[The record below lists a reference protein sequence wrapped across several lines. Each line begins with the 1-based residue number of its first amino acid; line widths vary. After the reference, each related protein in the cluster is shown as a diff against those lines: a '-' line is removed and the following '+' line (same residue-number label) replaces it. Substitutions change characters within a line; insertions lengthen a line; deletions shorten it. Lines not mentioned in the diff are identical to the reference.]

1 MKFLS
6 SQKNLLG
13 KSVLLRADLDA
24 PRDAI
29 KVLDD
34 SRIKASIP
42 SIEYI
47 FKQGASLVI
56 ISKSG
61 RPKGWQVEY
70 SLKPIAEY
78 LARLLSKNFVS
89 TKEYS
94 EQYFNEVIF
103 FEGDITKEGAVET
116 VKKLCQKNIV
126 VLENLRFYTSE
137 EEPSPVFAKL
147 LAGFADVFVNDAF
160 AMMHRN
166 EASISLLPKYLP
178 SFAGLNVEKELNALN
193 RLITFKANP
202 FTVIIGGAKIS
213 DKIGTIK
220 NLGKTADYILIGGGP
235 ANLFFLSQGFEIG
248 ASLCEK
254 EELEVAAD
262 LMRNYKAKIVLPV
275 DVVVA
280 KTNDHE
286 QVRVCK
292 PNEVLKDETILD
304 IGPQTTLLFSK
315 IVKESKKMVW
325 NGPMGLFEEKKFSHG
340 TMSLALIFAARCRG
354 FAYGLVGGGDT
365 LDALNKARVLEQI
378 DFVSTAGSATLEYLA
393 GESLPGLKA
402 LGE

>member
-6 SQKNLLG
+6 SQNSLLG
-13 KSVLLRADLDA
+13 KSVLLRADLDV
-24 PRDAI
+24 PREAS

-34 SRIKASIP
+34 SRIKAAIP
-42 SIEYI
+42 SIDYLV
-47 FKQGASLVI
+47 KQGAGLVI
-56 ISKSG
+56 TSKSG
-61 RPKGWQVEY
+61 RPKGWQEEY

-78 LARLLSKNFVS
+78 LAKLLSKNFVS

-94 EQYFNEVIF
+94 DQYFNEVVF
-103 FEGDITKEGAVET
+103 FRSDITKDGAVEI
-116 VKKLCQKNIV
+116 VKKLSKKNIV
-126 VLENLRFYTSE
+126 ILENLRFYTQE
-137 EEPSPVFAKL
+137 EEPNPIFAKL
-147 LAGFADVFVNDAF
+147 LASLAEIFVNDAF

-166 EASISLLPKYLP
+166 EASISLLPKYIP

-193 RLITFKANP
+193 KLLTLQANP

-213 DKIGTIK
+213 DKVGAIK
-220 NLGKTADYILIGGGP
+220 NLSKSAQYVLVGGGP

-248 ASLCEK
+248 QSLCEK
-254 EELEVAAD
+254 EELEVASD
-262 LMRNYKAKIVLPV
+262 LMRNYKDRIVLPV

-280 KTNDHE
+280 KATDHE

-292 PNEVLKDETILD
+292 PTEVLKDEAILD

-340 TMSLALIFAARCRG
+340 TMSLALIFAARCKG
-354 FAYGLVGGGDT
+354 FAYGVVGGGDT
-365 LDALNKARVLEQI
+365 LDALNQARLLEQI
-378 DFVSTAGSATLEYLA
+378 DFVSTAGGATLEYLA

>member
-6 SQKNLLG
+6 SQNSLLG
-13 KSVLLRADLDA
+13 KSVLLRADLDV
-24 PRDAI
+24 PRETN

-34 SRIKASIP
+34 SRIRAAIP
-42 SIEYI
+42 SMEYLV
-47 FKQGASLVI
+47 KQGASLIV

-61 RPKGWQVEY
+61 RPKGWQAEY

-78 LARLLSKNFVS
+78 LAKLLSKNFVS

-94 EQYFNEVIF
+94 DQYFNEVVF
-103 FEGDITKEGAVET
+103 FEGDITKEGAVEI
-116 VKKLCQKNIV
+116 VKKLSKKNIV
-126 VLENLRFYTSE
+126 ILENLRFYTQE

-147 LAGFADVFVNDAF
+147 LASLSEIFVNDAF

-166 EASISLLPKYLP
+166 EASISLLPKYIP

-193 RLITFKANP
+193 KLLTLQANP

-213 DKIGTIK
+213 DKVGAIK
-220 NLGKTADYILIGGGP
+220 NLSKSAQYVLVGGGP

-248 ASLCEK
+248 KSLCEK
-254 EELEVAAD
+254 EELEVASD
-262 LMRNYKAKIVLPV
+262 LMRNYKGKIVLPV

-280 KTNDHE
+280 KVADHE

-292 PNEVLKDETILD
+292 PTEVLKDEAILD

-340 TMSLALIFAARCRG
+340 TMSLALIFAARCKG
-354 FAYGLVGGGDT
+354 FAYGIVGGGDT
-365 LDALNKARVLEQI
+365 LDALNQARLLEQI
-378 DFVSTAGSATLEYLA
+378 DFVSTAGGATLEYLA
-393 GESLPGLKA
+393 GEDLPGLKA

>member
-1 MKFLS
+1 
-6 SQKNLLG
+6 
-13 KSVLLRADLDA
+13 LRADLDV
-24 PRDAI
+24 PREES

-34 SRIKASIP
+34 SRIKAAIP
-42 SIEYI
+42 SIDYL
-47 FKQGASLVI
+47 FKQGAGLVI

-61 RPKGWQVEY
+61 RPKGWQEEY

-78 LARLLSKNFVS
+78 LAKLLSKNFVS

-94 EQYFNEVIF
+94 DQYFNEVVF
-103 FEGDITKEGAVET
+103 FESDITKEGAVEI
-116 VKKLCQKNIV
+116 VKKLSKKNIV
-126 VLENLRFYTSE
+126 ILENLRFYTQE
-137 EEPSPVFAKL
+137 EEPSPAFAKL
-147 LAGFADVFVNDAF
+147 LASLAEIFVNDAF

-166 EASISLLPKYLP
+166 EASISLLPKYIP

-193 RLITFKANP
+193 KLLTLQANP

-213 DKIGTIK
+213 DKVGAIK
-220 NLGKTADYILIGGGP
+220 NLGKSARYILVGGGP

-248 ASLCEK
+248 KSLCEK
-254 EELEVAAD
+254 EELDVASD
-262 LMRNYKAKIVLPV
+262 LMRNYKGKIVLPV

-280 KTNDHE
+280 KAIDHE

-292 PNEVLKDETILD
+292 PTEVLKDEAILD

-340 TMSLALIFAARCRG
+340 TMSLALIFAARCKG
-354 FAYGLVGGGDT
+354 FAYGIVGGGDT
-365 LDALNKARVLEQI
+365 LDALNQARLLEQI
-378 DFVSTAGSATLEYLA
+378 DFVSTAGGATLEYLA

>member
-6 SQKNLLG
+6 SQNSLLG
-13 KSVLLRADLDA
+13 KSVLLRADLDV
-24 PRDAI
+24 PREAI

-34 SRIKASIP
+34 SRIKAAIP
-42 SIEYI
+42 SIEYLV
-47 FKQGASLVI
+47 KQGVALII

-61 RPKGWQVEY
+61 RPKGWLEEY

-78 LARLLSKNFVS
+78 LAKLLSKNFVS

-94 EQYFNEVIF
+94 DQYFNEVVF
-103 FEGDITKEGAVET
+103 FEGDISKEGSVET
-116 VKKLCQKNIV
+116 VKKLSKKNIV
-126 VLENLRFYTSE
+126 ILENLRFYTQE

-147 LAGFADVFVNDAF
+147 LSSLAEIFVNDAF

-166 EASISLLPKYLP
+166 EASISLLPKYIP

-193 RLITFKANP
+193 KLLTLQANP

-213 DKIGTIK
+213 DKVGAIK
-220 NLGKTADYILIGGGP
+220 NLGKSAQYVLVGGGP

-248 ASLCEK
+248 QSLCEK
-254 EELEVAAD
+254 EELEVASD
-262 LMRNYKAKIVLPV
+262 LMRNYKDRIVLPV

-280 KTNDHE
+280 KATDHE

-292 PNEVLKDETILD
+292 PTEVLKDEAILD

-340 TMSLALIFAARCRG
+340 TMSLALIFAARCKG
-354 FAYGLVGGGDT
+354 FAYGIVGGGDT
-365 LDALNKARVLEQI
+365 LDALNKARLLEQI
-378 DFVSTAGSATLEYLA
+378 DFVSTAGGATLEYLA

>member
-1 MKFLS
+1 M
-6 SQKNLLG
+6 
-13 KSVLLRADLDA
+13 RADLDV
-24 PRDAI
+24 PREES

-34 SRIKASIP
+34 SRIKAAIP
-42 SIEYI
+42 SIDYL
-47 FKQGASLVI
+47 FKQGAGLVI

-61 RPKGWQVEY
+61 RPKGWQEEY

-78 LARLLSKNFVS
+78 LAKLLSKNFVS

-94 EQYFNEVIF
+94 DQYFNEVVF
-103 FEGDITKEGAVET
+103 FESDITKEGAVEI
-116 VKKLCQKNIV
+116 VKKLSKKNIV
-126 VLENLRFYTSE
+126 ILENLRFYTQE
-137 EEPSPVFAKL
+137 EEPSPAFAKL
-147 LAGFADVFVNDAF
+147 LASLAEIFVNDAF

-166 EASISLLPKYLP
+166 EASISLLPKYIP

-193 RLITFKANP
+193 KLLTLQANP

-213 DKIGTIK
+213 DKVGAIK
-220 NLGKTADYILIGGGP
+220 NLGKSARYILVGGGP

-248 ASLCEK
+248 KSLCEK
-254 EELEVAAD
+254 EELDVASD
-262 LMRNYKAKIVLPV
+262 LMRNYKGKIVLPV

-280 KTNDHE
+280 KAIDHE

-292 PNEVLKDETILD
+292 PTEVLKDEAILD

-340 TMSLALIFAARCRG
+340 TMSLALIFAARCKG
-354 FAYGLVGGGDT
+354 FAYGIVGGGDT
-365 LDALNKARVLEQI
+365 LDALNQARLLEQI
-378 DFVSTAGSATLEYLA
+378 DFVSTAGGATLEYLA

>member
-6 SQKNLLG
+6 SQNSLLG
-13 KSVLLRADLDA
+13 KSVLLRADLDV
-24 PRDAI
+24 PRDAFKI
-29 KVLDD
+29 LDD
-34 SRIKASIP
+34 SRIKAAIP
-42 SIEYI
+42 SMEYLV
-47 FKQGASLVI
+47 KQGASLIV

-61 RPKGWQVEY
+61 RPKGWQAEY

-94 EQYFNEVIF
+94 DQYFNEVVF
-103 FEGDITKEGAVET
+103 FEGDITKEGAVEI
-116 VKKLCQKNIV
+116 VKKLSKKNIV
-126 VLENLRFYTSE
+126 ILENLRFYTQE
-137 EEPSPVFAKL
+137 QEPSPVFAKL
-147 LAGFADVFVNDAF
+147 LASLSEIFVNDAF

-166 EASISLLPKYLP
+166 EASISLLPKYIP

-193 RLITFKANP
+193 KLLTLQANP

-213 DKIGTIK
+213 DKVGAIK
-220 NLGKTADYILIGGGP
+220 NLSKSAQYVLVGGGP

-248 ASLCEK
+248 KSLCEK
-254 EELEVAAD
+254 EELEVASD
-262 LMRNYKAKIVLPV
+262 LMRNYKTKIVLPV

-280 KTNDHE
+280 KATDHE

-292 PNEVLKDETILD
+292 PTGVLKDEAILD

-340 TMSLALIFAARCRG
+340 TMSLALIFAARCKG
-354 FAYGLVGGGDT
+354 FAYGIVGGGDT
-365 LDALNKARVLEQI
+365 LDALNQARLLEQI
-378 DFVSTAGSATLEYLA
+378 DFVSTAGGATLEYLA
-393 GESLPGLKA
+393 GENLPGLKA

>member
-6 SQKNLLG
+6 SQNSLLG
-13 KSVLLRADLDA
+13 KSVLLRADLDV
-24 PRDAI
+24 PREES

-34 SRIKASIP
+34 SRIKAAIP
-42 SIEYI
+42 SIDYL
-47 FKQGASLVI
+47 FKQGAGLVI

-61 RPKGWQVEY
+61 RPKGWQEEY

-78 LARLLSKNFVS
+78 LAKLLSKNFVS

-94 EQYFNEVIF
+94 DQYFNEVVF
-103 FEGDITKEGAVET
+103 FESDITKEGAVEI
-116 VKKLCQKNIV
+116 VKKLSKKNIV
-126 VLENLRFYTSE
+126 ILENLRFYTQE
-137 EEPSPVFAKL
+137 EEPSPAFAKL
-147 LAGFADVFVNDAF
+147 LASLAEIFVNDAF

-166 EASISLLPKYLP
+166 EASISLLPKYIP

-193 RLITFKANP
+193 KLLTLQANP

-213 DKIGTIK
+213 DKVGAIK
-220 NLGKTADYILIGGGP
+220 NLGKSARYILVGGGP

-248 ASLCEK
+248 KSLCEK
-254 EELEVAAD
+254 EELDVASD
-262 LMRNYKAKIVLPV
+262 LMRNYKGKIVLPV

-280 KTNDHE
+280 KAIDHE

-292 PNEVLKDETILD
+292 PTEVLKDEAILD

-340 TMSLALIFAARCRG
+340 TMSLALIFAARCKG
-354 FAYGLVGGGDT
+354 FAYGIVGGGDT
-365 LDALNKARVLEQI
+365 LDALNQARLLEQI
-378 DFVSTAGSATLEYLA
+378 DFVSTAGGATLEYLA

>member
-6 SQKNLLG
+6 SQNSLLG
-13 KSVLLRADLDA
+13 KSVLLRADLDV
-24 PRDAI
+24 PRETN

-34 SRIKASIP
+34 SRIRAAIP
-42 SIEYI
+42 SMEYLV
-47 FKQGASLVI
+47 KQGASLIV

-61 RPKGWQVEY
+61 RPKGWQAEY

-78 LARLLSKNFVS
+78 LAKLLSKNFVS

-94 EQYFNEVIF
+94 DQYFNEVVF
-103 FEGDITKEGAVET
+103 FEGDITKEGAVEI
-116 VKKLCQKNIV
+116 VKKLSKKNIV
-126 VLENLRFYTSE
+126 ILENLRFYTQE

-147 LAGFADVFVNDAF
+147 LASLSEIFVNDAF

-166 EASISLLPKYLP
+166 EASISLLPKYIP

-193 RLITFKANP
+193 KLLTLQANP

-213 DKIGTIK
+213 DKIGAIK
-220 NLGKTADYILIGGGP
+220 NLSKSAQYVLVGGGP

-248 ASLCEK
+248 QSLCEK
-254 EELEVAAD
+254 EELEVASD
-262 LMRNYKAKIVLPV
+262 LMRNYKDRIVLPV

-280 KTNDHE
+280 KATDHE

-292 PNEVLKDETILD
+292 PTEVLKDEAILD

-340 TMSLALIFAARCRG
+340 TMSLALIFAARCKG
-354 FAYGLVGGGDT
+354 FAYGIVGGGDT
-365 LDALNKARVLEQI
+365 LDALNQARLLEQI
-378 DFVSTAGSATLEYLA
+378 DFVSTAGGATLEYLA
-393 GESLPGLKA
+393 GEDLPGLKA

>member
-1 MKFLS
+1 M
-6 SQKNLLG
+6 
-13 KSVLLRADLDA
+13 RADLDV
-24 PRDAI
+24 PREAI

-34 SRIKASIP
+34 SRIKAAIP
-42 SIEYI
+42 SIEYLV
-47 FKQGASLVI
+47 KQGVALII

-61 RPKGWQVEY
+61 RPKGWLEEY

-78 LARLLSKNFVS
+78 LAKLLSKNFVS

-94 EQYFNEVIF
+94 DQYFNEVVF
-103 FEGDITKEGAVET
+103 FEGDISKEGSVET
-116 VKKLCQKNIV
+116 VKKLSKKNIV
-126 VLENLRFYTSE
+126 ILENLRFYTQE

-147 LAGFADVFVNDAF
+147 LSSLAEIFVNDAF

-166 EASISLLPKYLP
+166 EASISLLPKYIP

-193 RLITFKANP
+193 KLLTLQANP

-213 DKIGTIK
+213 DKVGAIK
-220 NLGKTADYILIGGGP
+220 NLGKSAQYVLVGGGP

-248 ASLCEK
+248 QSLCEK
-254 EELEVAAD
+254 EELEVASD
-262 LMRNYKAKIVLPV
+262 LMRNYKDRIVLPV

-280 KTNDHE
+280 KATDHE

-292 PNEVLKDETILD
+292 PTEVLKDEAILD

-340 TMSLALIFAARCRG
+340 TMSLALIFAARCKG
-354 FAYGLVGGGDT
+354 FAYGIVGGGDT
-365 LDALNKARVLEQI
+365 LDALNKARLLEQI
-378 DFVSTAGSATLEYLA
+378 DFVSTAGGATLEYLA